1 MRTTFASMA
10 MPVVGLGLAIT
21 AVGCGNTAGVF
32 NPAFLNTIVGGQV
45 PVTPGPG
52 AAFVFVRCVNETR
65 LPVEFI
71 VTIQR
76 SVLVTD
82 DEGNFEITDD
92 GQFVTT
98 PERET
103 LRLTAT
109 AAGQGSEIGALFPC
123 GESPVTHVGLG
134 ENLLRGDTALFVD
147 SEGARGAAGFGI
159 VAGDLNPLQLE
170 AGNFNCGDTVIFRA
184 FESNAVAGG
193 VALQAYRLRSIDQPS
208 IFAGPD
214 TFVNLEDFM
223 QSQVREDEP

>member
-1 MRTTFASMA
+1 MA
-10 MPVVGLGLAIT
+10 MRVAGLGLVIT
-21 AVGCGNTAGVF
+21 VVGCGNTASVF
-32 NPAFLNTIVGGQV
+32 NSAFVNTIVGGQV

-52 AAFVFVRCVNETR
+52 AAFVLVRCANETG

-82 DEGNFEITDD
+82 EEGNYEISDD
-92 GQFVTT
+92 GQFITT

-103 LRLTAT
+103 LRLSTTAT
-109 AAGQGSEIGALFPC
+109 GQGSEIGALFPC
-123 GESPVTHVGLG
+123 SESPVTHIGLG
-134 ENLLRGDTALFVD
+134 ENLLRGDTAVFVN
-147 SEGARGAAGFGI
+147 SEGARGAAGFGV
-159 VAGDLNPLQLE
+159 VAGELNPLQLE
-170 AGNFNCGDTVIFRA
+170 AGNFNCGDTIIFRA
-184 FESNAVAGG
+184 FESYAVAGG

-214 TFVNLEDFM
+214 TFVNLESFI